1 MTKIGKLY
9 ICDRCENTGFAGYVG
24 GIDRSGWI
32 DPFGKFEKLEGW
44 EIWEGKTLCPDCA
57 KKVSS
62 EAQRFLEGG
71 KVMTVRE
78 FMEMGLPGV
87 NWVKLAKP
95 IFDEDGKQL
104 RFEAYTN
111 WIQTDGD
118 DKIPFTDLNRLI
130 VKWIIQSRS
139 TSFNDAGILLY
150 TVKGE

>member
-1 MTKIGKLY
+1 
-9 ICDRCENTGFAGYVG
+9 
-24 GIDRSGWI
+24 
-32 DPFGKFEKLEGW
+32 
-44 EIWEGKTLCPDCA
+44 
-57 KKVSS
+57 
-62 EAQRFLEGG
+62 
-71 KVMTVRE
+71 MTVRE
-78 FMEMGLPGV
+78 FMEMGLPGE

-118 DKIPFTDLNRLI
+118 DKIPLTDLNRLI
-130 VKWIIQSRS
+130 VNWATQARA

>member
-1 MTKIGKLY
+1 
-9 ICDRCENTGFAGYVG
+9 
-24 GIDRSGWI
+24 
-32 DPFGKFEKLEGW
+32 
-44 EIWEGKTLCPDCA
+44 
-57 KKVSS
+57 
-62 EAQRFLEGG
+62 
-71 KVMTVRE
+71 MTVRE
-78 FMEMGLPGV
+78 FMEMGLPEV
-87 NWVKLAKP
+87 SWVKLAKP

-130 VKWIIQSRS
+130 VNWAAQARA

>member
-1 MTKIGKLY
+1 
-9 ICDRCENTGFAGYVG
+9 
-24 GIDRSGWI
+24 
-32 DPFGKFEKLEGW
+32 
-44 EIWEGKTLCPDCA
+44 
-57 KKVSS
+57 
-62 EAQRFLEGG
+62 
-71 KVMTVRE
+71 MTVRE
-78 FMEMGLPGV
+78 FMEMGLPGG

-95 IFDEDGKQL
+95 IFDEDGTQL

-111 WIQTDGD
+111 WIRTDGD